1 VGQEDSGPGGLDQ
14 RHGLELPRM
23 ELRTEFLYRAHIDV
37 ESFYEVGQTFRG
49 QRTIVRVKGGWFE
62 GPRMRGEILPG
73 TGDWFLVRP
82 GGVAEGDVRNT
93 YRTHDGHVIY
103 VSYRGIL
110 NIPPQVWERLRG
122 GEDVPYTEY
131 YLRGQPMYETAVDS
145 PYAWLNDILAVSVGK
160 QEAMGVTYD
169 VYQVL

>member
-1 VGQEDSGPGGLDQ
+1 MVRGDSGLGGLEQ
-14 RHGLELPRM
+14 RRGLDLRRM

-37 ESFYEVGQTFRG
+37 EGFYEVGQTFRG

-62 GPRMRGEILPG
+62 GPRVKGEVLPG

-82 GGVAEGDVRNT
+82 GGVAEGDVRDT

-110 NIPPQVWERLRG
+110 NIPPQVWERLRA
-122 GEDVPYTEY
+122 GEEVPYTEY

-145 PYAWLNDILAVSVGK
+145 PYAWLNNILAVSVGK